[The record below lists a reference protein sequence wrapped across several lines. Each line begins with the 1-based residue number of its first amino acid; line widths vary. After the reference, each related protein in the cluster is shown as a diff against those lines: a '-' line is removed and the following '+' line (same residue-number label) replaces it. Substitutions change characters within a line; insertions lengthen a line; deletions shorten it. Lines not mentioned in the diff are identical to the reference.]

1 MNENSNNEIE
11 TLIRLIE
18 KRLNHVLKTPRD
30 FDELSL
36 EIKIRQNE
44 TISISTIKR
53 ILGYVSDRHRPSHT
67 TLSVLARFV
76 GCRDWAHFKQCLA
89 ENSTVTRLQ
98 PSGKLVQSSTLT
110 PGDEVE
116 LYWEPCHH
124 CRLKYEGNLLYRVT
138 ESANSNLAPGDTF
151 KTQAIVEGQP
161 IIATEVTLGSRNL
174 MAIVLGE
181 EQGIA
186 DVVVHATTPSAPK
199 P

>member
-116 LYWEPCHH
+116 LHWEPCHH

-138 ESANSNLAPGDTF
+138 ESGNSNLAPGDTF

-186 DVVVHATTPSAPK
+186 DVAVHATTPSAPK

>member
-116 LYWEPCHH
+116 LHWEPCRQ
-124 CRLKYEGNLLYRVT
+124 CRLKYEGYLLYRVT
-138 ESANSNLAPGDTF
+138 ESANNNLAPGDTF

>member
-1 MNENSNNEIE
+1 M
-11 TLIRLIE
+11 
-18 KRLNHVLKTPRD
+18 
-30 FDELSL
+30 
-36 EIKIRQNE
+36 
-44 TISISTIKR
+44 
-53 ILGYVSDRHRPSHT
+53 
-67 TLSVLARFV
+67 A
-76 GCRDWAHFKQCLA
+76 
-89 ENSTVTRLQ
+89 
-98 PSGKLVQSSTLT
+98 
-110 PGDEVE
+110 
-116 LYWEPCHH
+116 
-124 CRLKYEGNLLYRVT
+124 

>member
-53 ILGYVSDRHRPSHT
+53 ILGYVSDKHRPSHT

-89 ENSTVTRLQ
+89 ENSAVTRLQ

-116 LYWEPCHH
+116 LHWEPCHR
-124 CRLKYEGNLLYRVT
+124 CRLKYEGQLIYRVT
-138 ESANSNLAPGDTF
+138 ESANSSLAPGDTF

-161 IIATEVTLGSRNL
+161 IIATEVTLNNRSL

-186 DVVVHATTPSAPK
+186 EVTVHTSTPSAPK
-199 P
+199 Q

>member
-53 ILGYVSDRHRPSHT
+53 ILGYVSDKHRPSHT

-76 GCRDWAHFKQCLA
+76 GCRDWAHFKQCLT
-89 ENSTVTRLQ
+89 ENSAVTRLQ
-98 PSGKLVQSSTLT
+98 PSGKLVQSSTLA

-116 LYWEPCHH
+116 LHWEPHSH
-124 CRLKYEGNLLYRVT
+124 CRLTYEGYLLYRVA
-138 ESANSNLAPGDTF
+138 ESANCCLTPGDTF

-161 IIATEVTLGSRNL
+161 IIATDVTLNQRSL
-174 MAIVLGE
+174 MAFVLGA

-186 DVVVHATTPSAPK
+186 EVTVRTSAPSTQEQ
-199 P
+199 